1 MAKTDYITNGREKK
15 EREEGVRVGREGKR
29 RGVEERKRMEEEWK
43 RAGKRGSKEEA
54 VKR

>member
-1 MAKTDYITNGREKK
+1 MAKTDYITNGKEKK
-15 EREEGVRVGREGKR
+15 KEKRGKGSRKEKR

>member
-1 MAKTDYITNGREKK
+1 MW
-15 EREEGVRVGREGKR
+15 REGKR

-43 RAGKRGSKEEA
+43 REGKRGSKEEA